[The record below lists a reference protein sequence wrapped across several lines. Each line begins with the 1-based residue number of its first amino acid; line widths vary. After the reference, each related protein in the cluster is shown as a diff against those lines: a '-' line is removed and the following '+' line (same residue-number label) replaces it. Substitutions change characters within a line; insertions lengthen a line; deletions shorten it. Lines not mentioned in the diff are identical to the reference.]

1 MFVYS
6 TTFPDF
12 SALPSTADV
21 GPPMSDAEV
30 DDDDYV
36 EYVPV
41 KKRRLEQANRI
52 ASLRKVLLMR
62 LYFSSAGC

>member
-1 MFVYS
+1 
-6 TTFPDF
+6 
-12 SALPSTADV
+12 
-21 GPPMSDAEV
+21 MSDAEV